1 MTKRKV
7 RHNSRSK
14 SQSLY
19 MGDTFPTTLLNLN
32 QARANDI
39 VVDDVPRQ
47 FGGTHSLFIAKHSL
61 SIPLQ
66 LKGIVLL

>member
-14 SQSLY
+14 PQSLY
-19 MGDTFPTTLLNLN
+19 IGDTFPTTLLNLN

-47 FGGTHSLFIAKHSL
+47 LEALTLY
-61 SIPLQ
+61 
-66 LKGIVLL
+66 LLPSTASVYHYN